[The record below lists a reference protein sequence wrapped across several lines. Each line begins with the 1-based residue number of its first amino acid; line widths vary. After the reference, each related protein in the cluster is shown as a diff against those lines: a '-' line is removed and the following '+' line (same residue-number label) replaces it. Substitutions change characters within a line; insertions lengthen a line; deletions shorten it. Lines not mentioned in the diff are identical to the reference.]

1 MCPIL
6 AVPSPLQLIALC
18 LCALFP
24 GLQHNRYL
32 NVYKKYDD
40 LLDNTAEQGITEFL
54 NKNHE
59 IEDFVTVGDATKSFM
74 P

>member
-6 AVPSPLQLIALC
+6 AVPLPIQLTDLC
-18 LCALFP
+18 LCALFYV
-24 GLQHNRYL
+24 LQHKRYL

-40 LLDNTAEQGITEFL
+40 LLDNTAEQVITEFL

-59 IEDFVTVGDATKSFM
+59 IEDFVTVGDATKGFM

>member
-1 MCPIL
+1 MHLILVVPLPIQ
-6 AVPSPLQLIALC
+6 VIDLC
-18 LCALFP
+18 LCFSFYV
-24 GLQHNRYL
+24 LQHERYL

-59 IEDFVTVGDATKSFM
+59 IEDFVTVGDATKTFM